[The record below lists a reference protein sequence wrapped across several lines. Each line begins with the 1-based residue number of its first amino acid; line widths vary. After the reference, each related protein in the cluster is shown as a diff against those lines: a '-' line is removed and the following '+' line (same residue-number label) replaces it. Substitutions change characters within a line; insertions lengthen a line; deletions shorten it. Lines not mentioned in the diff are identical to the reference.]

1 MKRWFTEHRE
11 KDKEMV
17 EVKVFMH
24 SSQQTQY
31 AQDALQS
38 LDSKVDQLIGHL
50 SILVDESAQ
59 PATTA
64 MENGSLQV
72 TVDIVMDAAVAANKP
87 PYMKI
92 KVENDNSGMM
102 SMEKNMAE
110 AAPQGLSL

>member
-1 MKRWFTEHRE
+1 
-11 KDKEMV
+11 
-17 EVKVFMH
+17 
-24 SSQQTQY
+24 
-31 AQDALQS
+31 
-38 LDSKVDQLIGHL
+38 
-50 SILVDESAQ
+50 
-59 PATTA
+59 